1 MSSSADEIELALTQL
16 GAQTGAKESRSTRIW
31 HDVVMAVGLVALSPI
46 LLFTLAF
53 ALIPAVVLVLPL
65 VLLDVG
71 PRLRLRRVNA

>member
-16 GAQTGAKESRSTRIW
+16 GAEKGAGESRSTRIW